1 MGSGFKTFNSGDILT
16 AADVQNYLQDQAVMV
31 FANATARD
39 AAVTSPEDGMVC
51 YLEDTKF
58 LQVYEDA
65 AWNNL
70 INSSGVPAS
79 GTQKQIVTFTA
90 SGTFTKASYSWA
102 TNAKIT
108 VVGGGGAG
116 GGSEDVGVSGES
128 AGSGGGAGG
137 TAVVEVTTASLAASE
152 TVTIGAGGTGV
163 AAANGGNGGTT
174 SFGTIAVATGG
185 TGGIYGQETA
195 GENWA
200 EEGGVGGIGTT
211 GTLLMQGSSGQN
223 AVILADVNEG
233 FVQAGGGGISS
244 FGGSAISGASPRGGS
259 ANHQGAAGPVPGA
272 GGDGSAQQNGLGP
285 PGGYAGGDG
294 AAGIVVIEL
303 S

>member
-16 AADVQNYLQDQAVMV
+16 ASDVQNYLQDQAVMV

-51 YLEDTKF
+51 YLEDTKY

-70 INSSGVPAS
+70 IDSSGVPAS
-79 GTQKQIVTFTA
+79 GAQKQIVTFTA

-116 GGSEDVGVSGES
+116 GGSEDAGNVS

-137 TAVVEVTTASLAASE
+137 TAVVQVTTASLAASE
-152 TVTIGAGGTGV
+152 TVTVGAGGTGV

-174 SFGTIAVATGG
+174 SFGTIAVASGG
-185 TGGIYGQETA
+185 TGGRFGQETA
-195 GENWA
+195 ATNWA
-200 EEGGVGGIGTT
+200 EQGGAGGIGTT
-211 GTLLMQGSSGQN
+211 GTLLMQGGAGQN
-223 AVILADVNEG
+223 AIILTTDD
-233 FVQAGGGGISS
+233 FVQAGGGGLSS
-244 FGGSAISGASPRGGS
+244 FGGSGISGATSRL
-259 ANHQGAAGPVPGA
+259 AAADHEGADGPVAGA
-272 GGDGSAQQNGLGP
+272 GGDGSAQQDNTGP
-285 PGGYAGGDG
+285 AAGYAGGDG
-294 AAGIVVIEL
+294 ADGIVVIEL

>member
-1 MGSGFKTFNSGDILT
+1 MGSGFKTFNSGEILT

-31 FANATARD
+31 FATATARD

-70 INSSGVPAS
+70 IDSSGVPAS
-79 GTQKQIVTFTA
+79 GAQKQIVTFTA
-90 SGTFTKASYSWA
+90 SGTFTKASYPWA

-137 TAVVEVTTASLAASE
+137 TAVVQVTTASLAASE

-163 AAANGGNGGTT
+163 VEANGGNGGTT

-185 TGGIYGQETA
+185 TGGIYGQETP

-211 GTLLMQGSSGQN
+211 GTLLMQGSAGQN
-223 AVILADVNEG
+223 AVILSDG
-233 FVQAGGGGISS
+233 MDFVQAGGGGISS
-244 FGGSAISGASPRGGS
+244 FGGSGISGASPRVGN
-259 ANHQGAAGPVPGA
+259 ADHQGAAGPVPGA
-272 GGDGSAQQNGLGP
+272 GGDGSAQQDGSGP
-285 PGGYAGGDG
+285 GAGYAGGDG